1 MCFGAVGDAIG
12 DVFHSVD
19 TVANSINPFKG
30 ITDWGTKN
38 TLGKI
43 PGVGKPLGQLA
54 DWGDSHPA
62 EVGAAIGAGWG
73 AAAYLGAGA
82 AGAAGEAGT
91 LGAGASAAAGG
102 AGAAGAAAGAGAA
115 GAVGE
120 AASATGGVSATT
132 AAEGAGAA
140 GAVGAASGA
149 SSAGGSAA
157 AATPAATNPWLSGAA
172 TAAKYVAPAVVS
184 SLLQPKPPKTKAPT
198 AMPDPLAQQQAAQ
211 QKVIAQIA
219 RRGRSSTI
227 LTNPGNS
234 GGALGG

>member
-19 TVANSINPFKG
+19 TVANEINPFKG

-62 EVGAAIGAGWG
+62 EVGAAIGAGWA
-73 AAAYLGAGA
+73 AAAY
-82 AGAAGEAGT
+82 
-91 LGAGASAAAGG
+91 GG
-102 AGAAGAAAGAGAA
+102 AGAAGEGLGGDAGAGAA
-115 GAVGE
+115 EGGTAMGPAAGTLGA
-120 AASATGGVSATT
+120 ADSATVPMAADVSVGTT
-132 AAEGAGAA
+132 GAGGATATA
-140 GAVGAASGA
+140 GATG
-149 SSAGGSAA
+149 A
-157 AATPAATNPWLSGAA
+157 AATSPWVTGLE
-172 TAAKYVAPAVVS
+172 TAAKYAAPAVIS

-198 AMPDPLAQQQAAQ
+198 AMPDPLAQQQAQQ
-211 QKVIAQIA
+211 QKLLAQLA

-227 LTNPGNS
+227 LTNPS
-234 GGALGG
+234 VAGGSLGG